1 MNRSGPRVALGLMAW
16 VAGSWGCAAGP
27 PCSAPE
33 HSPQAPVASQSS
45 SALQQKVKAQ
55 ERRINELSAQL
66 KLLKQIDQDQQKQR

>member
-1 MNRSGPRVALGLMAW
+1 MNRSTMGLALMAW
-16 VAGSWGCAAGP
+16 IAVSVGCAAGP

-33 HSPQAPVASQSS
+33 NGQQASVTSQSS

-66 KLLKQIDQDQQKQR
+66 KLLKHIDQDQQKQR